1 MLFLDAVSACGE
13 KFPRRQAV
21 REVTLSSRGIVS
33 VCELWLFR
41 DGAAVCLPAC
51 DGDDLYDPGQKFAH
65 NSHVLLFSRD
75 IVRKG
80 PPKTRR
86 GRRRQPCSSLCKM
99 ATNPM
104 RMCMCFVSG
113 EWRSFALY
121 FRQWYWAWGACSMIR
136 TKNFLPSPPLEWER
150 EGKRIELF
158 CKLKFIAFV

>member
-1 MLFLDAVSACGE
+1 MLFLDSVSACGE

-51 DGDDLYDPGQKFAH
+51 DGDDIYDPGQKFAH

-75 IVRKG
+75 IVR
-80 PPKTRR
+80 R
-86 GRRRQPCSSLCKM
+86 GRLKLVVADVVSLVLRFARWQLIRCG
-99 ATNPM
+99 
-104 RMCMCFVSG
+104 CVCVSG

-136 TKNFLPSPPLEWER
+136 TKNFLPIPPLERER